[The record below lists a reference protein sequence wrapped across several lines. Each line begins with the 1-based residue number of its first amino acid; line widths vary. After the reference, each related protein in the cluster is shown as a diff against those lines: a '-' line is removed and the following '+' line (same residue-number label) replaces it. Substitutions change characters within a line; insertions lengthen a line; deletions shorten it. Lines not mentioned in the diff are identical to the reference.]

1 MIDFIKEVVNKL
13 VGKKAEQRYC
23 CKDCLCKLNLVLD
36 GEGSEE
42 EVLYLQEHI
51 DKCAP
56 CYNHYNIEK
65 SVKEVIKHKIEQR
78 PVPAA
83 FSSAIQVD
91 YTQQPVQLAKSLK
104 ILDNSNI

>member
-36 GEGSEE
+36 GEGTEE
-42 EVLYLQEHI
+42 EIQYLQNHI
-51 DKCAP
+51 EECAP

-78 PVPAA
+78 PVPPNLID
-83 FSSAIQVD
+83 SIRG
-91 YTQQPVQLAKSLK
+91 
-104 ILDNSNI
+104 NINKNCI

>member
-36 GEGSEE
+36 GEGTEE

-51 DKCAP
+51 EGCAP

-65 SVKEVIKHKIEQR
+65 SVKEVIKHKLEQR
-78 PVPAA
+78 PVP
-83 FSSAIQVD
+83 SSLID
-91 YTQQPVQLAKSLK
+91 SIRGK
-104 ILDNSNI
+104 INKNGL